1 MKKVLFALII
11 SFFSINSFSQV
22 VINEIDADTAGADTL
37 EFLELKSAT
46 PSFSLNGYVLVFFN
60 ATSTG
65 TGALSYLAIDLD
77 GYSTDANGI
86 FVIGNAAVTPSPSI
100 SIPSNS
106 IQNGPDAVAVF
117 LGNASDFP
125 INTTP
130 TATNLVDAVAYANSN
145 TVVATTLMSIFGL
158 TQSQDEAANINVTIE
173 SIQRKNDGTYETK
186 APTPGM
192 NNDGSGIIFN
202 YINCIPTALE
212 VSEGQ
217 SFTLNFSTSQTVS
230 TSPLVI
236 NFSLNNFGFNTSDFT
251 GNLSVTIPVGST
263 TGSTTITLLN
273 DGAIEGDEE
282 LKISVTS
289 PAIPYYLQTNNII
302 VRVLDA
308 NFNVSTYGT
317 PASPTY
323 TLASTQPTGYYNSIE
338 NLAGASLKQT
348 IQNIIANPAEVRV
361 HTYSEVYDIITVA
374 DQNPA
379 NNNQVWL
386 IYTEAPRSKL
396 DRQVGSSIVGKW
408 NREHIY
414 PQSRGNYGSG
424 IDYDL
429 PADGINNWFPTNA
442 DDIGAGFT
450 DAHHIRVVDGQE
462 NSSRNNKDYG
472 PLDYNGPSGSTANSW
487 KGDVAR
493 ALFYM
498 AVRYNGL
505 SLVNG
510 NPADSTIGQLGDLA
524 TLLAWNQLD
533 PADDF
538 EMNRNNY
545 IYTWQHNRN
554 PFIDHPNLADYIWGA
569 NAGQVWNSS
578 LKTNDFD
585 KLQVVMYPN
594 PANDFVDFF
603 GIDGVGVVEIY
614 NTLGE
619 KVLTKEFAN
628 ETRIQLDLASRVYL
642 TKITSGSKSV
652 TKKLVIQ

>member
-100 SIPSNS
+100 IIPSNS

-202 YINCIPTALE
+202 YINCIPTVLE

-217 SFTLNFSTSQTVS
+217 QFSLNFSTSQTVA

-251 GNLSVTIPVGST
+251 GNLSVTIPVGSS
-263 TGSTTITLLN
+263 TGSTTISLLN
-273 DGAIEGDEE
+273 DGNIEGDEE

-429 PADGINNWFPTNA
+429 PPDGFNNWFPTNA

-578 LKTNDFD
+578 LKTNDID

-619 KVLTKEFAN
+619 KVLTKDFAN
-628 ETRIQLDLASRVYL
+628 ETRIQLDLASGVYL

>member
-11 SFFSINSFSQV
+11 SFFSTHSFSQV

-158 TQSQDEAANINVTIE
+158 TQSQDEGANINVTIE

-217 SFTLNFSTSQTVS
+217 SFSLNFSTSQTVA

-263 TGSTTITLLN
+263 TGSTTISLLN
-273 DGAIEGDEE
+273 DGNIEGDEE

-317 PASPTY
+317 PANPTY
-323 TLASTQPTGYYNSIE
+323 SLASTQPTGYYNSIE

-429 PADGINNWFPTNA
+429 PPDGFNNWFPTNA

-472 PLDYNGPSGSTANSW
+472 PLDYNGPSGSTSNSW

-554 PFIDHPNLADYIWGA
+554 PFIDYPNLADYIWGA
-569 NAGQVWNSS
+569 NTGQVWNSS

-628 ETRIQLDLASRVYL
+628 ETRIQLDLAAGVYL

>member
-1 MKKVLFALII
+1 MKKVLLALII

-100 SIPSNS
+100 IIPSNS

-186 APTPGM
+186 TPTPGM

-217 SFTLNFSTSQTVS
+217 SFTLNFSTSQTVA

-263 TGSTTITLLN
+263 TGSTTISLLN
-273 DGAIEGDEE
+273 DGVIEGDEE

-429 PADGINNWFPTNA
+429 PPDGFNNWFPTNA

-628 ETRIQLDLASRVYL
+628 ETRIQLDLASGVYL

>member
-1 MKKVLFALII
+1 MKKALFALII
-11 SFFSINSFSQV
+11 SLFSINSFSQL
-22 VINEIDADTAGADTL
+22 VINEIDSDTAGADTL
-37 EFLELKSAT
+37 EFVELKSAT

-60 ATSTG
+60 GTSSG
-65 TGALSYLAIDLD
+65 TGALSYLALDLD

-86 FVIGNAAVTPSPSI
+86 FVIGNAAVSPSPSI
-100 SIPSNS
+100 TLPTNS
-106 IQNGPDAVAVF
+106 IQNGPDAVAIF
-117 LGNASDFP
+117 QANASNFP
-125 INTTP
+125 LNSSA
-130 TATNLVDAVAYANSN
+130 TASNLIDAVAYANGDLI
-145 TVVATTLMSIFGL
+145 VATTLMSTFGL
-158 TQSQDEAANINVTIE
+158 TQSQNEGLNINVE
-173 SIQRKNDGTYETK
+173 YVSIQRKTDGTYEIK

-192 NNDGSGIIFN
+192 NNDGSGVVFN

-217 SFTLNFSTSQTVS
+217 SFTLNFSTSQTVA

-263 TGSTTITLLN
+263 MGSTTITLLN
-273 DGAIEGDEE
+273 DGILEGDEE

-308 NFNVSTYGT
+308 NFNVSSFGT
-317 PASPTY
+317 PATPTY
-323 TLASTQPTGYYNSIE
+323 SLASTQPTGYYNSIE
-338 NLAGASLKQT
+338 NLAGATLKQA
-348 IQNIIANPAEVRV
+348 IQNIIANPDEVRV

-386 IYTEAPRSKL
+386 IYSEVPRSKL
-396 DRQVGSSIVGKW
+396 DRQFGTSIVGKW

-429 PADGINNWFPTNA
+429 PTDGFNNWFPTNA

-450 DAHHIRVVDGQE
+450 DAHHIRAVDGQA

-493 ALFYM
+493 SLFYM

-510 NPADSTIGQLGDLA
+510 NPVDSTIGQLGDLA

-554 PFIDHPNLADYIWGA
+554 PFIDFPNLADYIWGA

-585 KLQVVMYPN
+585 TLQVVMYPN
-594 PANDFVDFF
+594 PANDYVDLF
-603 GIDGVGVVEIY
+603 GIDGVGVVEVY

-619 KVLTKEFAN
+619 IALTKQFTN
-628 ETRIQLDLASRVYL
+628 QTRIQLDLASGIYL

-652 TKKLVIQ
+652 TKKLVIK

>member
-130 TATNLVDAVAYANSN
+130 TATNLVDAVAYANST

-186 APTPGM
+186 APTPGI

-217 SFTLNFSTSQTVS
+217 SFTLNFSTSQTVA

-236 NFSLNNFGFNTSDFT
+236 NFSLNNAGFNTSDFT

-273 DGAIEGDEE
+273 DGNIEGDEE

-429 PADGINNWFPTNA
+429 PPDGFNNWFPTNA

-585 KLQVVMYPN
+585 KLQVVMFPN

-628 ETRIQLDLASRVYL
+628 ETRIQLNLASGVYL
-642 TKITSGSKSV
+642 TKITSGSKLV

>member
-1 MKKVLFALII
+1 
-11 SFFSINSFSQV
+11 
-22 VINEIDADTAGADTL
+22 
-37 EFLELKSAT
+37 
-46 PSFSLNGYVLVFFN
+46 
-60 ATSTG
+60 
-65 TGALSYLAIDLD
+65 
-77 GYSTDANGI
+77 
-86 FVIGNAAVTPSPSI
+86 
-100 SIPSNS
+100 
-106 IQNGPDAVAVF
+106 
-117 LGNASDFP
+117 
-125 INTTP
+125 
-130 TATNLVDAVAYANSN
+130 
-145 TVVATTLMSIFGL
+145 
-158 TQSQDEAANINVTIE
+158 
-173 SIQRKNDGTYETK
+173 
-186 APTPGM
+186 
-192 NNDGSGIIFN
+192 
-202 YINCIPTALE
+202 
-212 VSEGQ
+212 
-217 SFTLNFSTSQTVS
+217 
-230 TSPLVI
+230 
-236 NFSLNNFGFNTSDFT
+236 
-251 GNLSVTIPVGST
+251 
-263 TGSTTITLLN
+263 
-273 DGAIEGDEE
+273 
-282 LKISVTS
+282 
-289 PAIPYYLQTNNII
+289 
-302 VRVLDA
+302 
-308 NFNVSTYGT
+308 
-317 PASPTY
+317 
-323 TLASTQPTGYYNSIE
+323 
-338 NLAGASLKQT
+338 LKQT

-429 PADGINNWFPTNA
+429 PPDGINNWFPTNA

-510 NPADSTIGQLGDLA
+510 NPTDSTIGQLGDLA

-628 ETRIQLDLASRVYL
+628 ETRIQLDLASGVYM

-652 TKKLVIQ
+652 TKKLVIH

>member
-1 MKKVLFALII
+1 MKKLLFALII

-22 VINEIDADTAGADTL
+22 VINEIDADTFSSDLL
-37 EFLELKSAT
+37 EFIELKSNT
-46 PSFSLNGYVLVFFN
+46 PTFSLNGYVLVFYN
-60 ATSTG
+60 GTSTG
-65 TGALSYLAIDLD
+65 LSSVSYFAIDLD
-77 GYSTDANGI
+77 GLTTDVNGI
-86 FVIGNAAVTPSPSI
+86 IHLGNTQVSPTPAYDFPEATL
-100 SIPSNS
+100 
-106 IQNGPDAVAVF
+106 QNGPDAVA
-117 LGNASDFP
+117 LYIGNAIDFP
-125 INTTP
+125 LNTLAHSTG
-130 TATNLVDAVAYANSN
+130 LIDAVAYTSS
-145 TVVATTLMSIFGL
+145 TTLPTALMTALGETDVPNENLGGTGPSK
-158 TQSQDEAANINVTIE
+158 
-173 SIQRKNDGTYETK
+173 SIQRKTDGTYEIK

-202 YINCIPTALE
+202 YINCIPTVLE

-217 SFTLNFSTSQTVS
+217 SFSLNFSTSQTVA

-236 NFSLNNFGFNTSDFT
+236 NFSLNNFGFTTSDFT

-273 DGAIEGDEE
+273 DGNIEGDEE
-282 LKISVTS
+282 LNISVIS

-317 PASPTY
+317 PATPTY
-323 TLASTQPTGYYNSIE
+323 SLASTQPMGYYNSIE
-338 NLAGASLKQT
+338 NLSGATLKQA

-386 IYTEAPRSKL
+386 IYTEASRSKL

-429 PADGINNWFPTNA
+429 PPDGFNNWFTTSA
-442 DDIGAGFT
+442 DDIGAGLS
-450 DAHHIRVVDGQE
+450 DAHHIRVADGQE

-554 PFIDHPNLADYIWGA
+554 PFIDYPNLADYIWGA

-578 LKTNDFD
+578 LKKNDLD

-628 ETRIQLDLASRVYL
+628 ETRIQLNLASGVYL

>member
-100 SIPSNS
+100 IIPSNS

-158 TQSQDEAANINVTIE
+158 TQSQDEGANINVTIE

-186 APTPGM
+186 TPTPGM

-202 YINCIPTALE
+202 YINCIPTVLE

-217 SFTLNFSTSQTVS
+217 SFSLNFSTSQTVA

-263 TGSTTITLLN
+263 TGSTTISLLN
-273 DGAIEGDEE
+273 DGNIEGDEE

-429 PADGINNWFPTNA
+429 PPDGINNWFPTNA

-628 ETRIQLDLASRVYL
+628 ETRIQLDLASGVYM

-652 TKKLVIQ
+652 TKKLVIH

>member
-1 MKKVLFALII
+1 MKKVLFSLII

-22 VINEIDADTAGADTL
+22 VINEIDADTFSSDVL
-37 EFLELKSAT
+37 EFIELKSTT
-46 PSFSLNGYVLVFFN
+46 PTFSLNGYVLVFYN
-60 ATSTG
+60 GTTTGLTSV
-65 TGALSYLAIDLD
+65 SYFAIDLD
-77 GYSTDANGI
+77 GLTTDVNGI
-86 FVIGNAAVTPSPSI
+86 IHLGNTQVSPTPAYDFPEAML
-100 SIPSNS
+100 
-106 IQNGPDAVAVF
+106 QNGPDAVA
-117 LGNASDFP
+117 LYSGNATDFP
-125 INTTP
+125 LNTP
-130 TATNLVDAVAYANSN
+130 AHSSGLIDAVAYTSSS
-145 TVVATTLMSIFGL
+145 TLPTALMTALGETDVPNENLGGTGASK
-158 TQSQDEAANINVTIE
+158 
-173 SIQRKNDGTYETK
+173 SIQRKTDGTYEIK

-192 NNDGSGIIFN
+192 NYDGSGIIFN
-202 YINCIPTALE
+202 YINCIPTVLE

-217 SFTLNFSTSQTVS
+217 SFSLNFSTSQTVA

-236 NFSLNNFGFNTSDFT
+236 NFSLNNFGFTTSDFT

-263 TGSTTITLLN
+263 MGSTTITLLN
-273 DGAIEGDEE
+273 EGNIEGDEE

-429 PADGINNWFPTNA
+429 PPDGFNNWFPTNA

-554 PFIDHPNLADYIWGA
+554 PFIDYPNLANYIWGA

-594 PANDFVDFF
+594 PANGFVDFF

-628 ETRIQLDLASRVYL
+628 ETRIQLNLASGVYL

>member
-1 MKKVLFALII
+1 MKKVLLALII

-60 ATSTG
+60 ATTTG

-158 TQSQDEAANINVTIE
+158 TQSQDEGANINVTIE

-217 SFTLNFSTSQTVS
+217 SFSLNFSTSQTVA

-429 PADGINNWFPTNA
+429 PPDGFNNWFPTNA

-510 NPADSTIGQLGDLA
+510 NPADATIGQLGDLA

-594 PANDFVDFF
+594 PANYFVDFF

-628 ETRIQLDLASRVYL
+628 ETRIQLDLASGVYL

-652 TKKLVIQ
+652 TKKLVVQ